1 MLSVGLGTPT
11 VIISATALVIL
22 HSLLYNRA
30 ERFPKHH
37 TEENPIRHA
46 TLLLTV
52 VSLLLAL
59 VLVGCSGSG
68 SDQSGEHG
76 SGEES
81 RERSTASESGE
92 HSGGS
97 DSSER
102 GAESESGEH
111 DGGSESGDG
120 AEESGT
126 QYTLSETFDHVRAG
140 ARLVLS
146 YDSAGNAFTGKVENT
161 TSDKLDLVRVEV
173 HLSNGIELG
182 PTTPVDLA
190 PGQTVEV
197 TLQASSQPFVSWSA
211 HPEVGGNGGSSPE
224 SLEHVSRP
232 VGSDQ
237 GGTPNHDRVDD
248 DSNVSREE
256 ALGVIALKAAATLY
270 TEPAAP
276 EPTPEATPEPAH
288 PNPYGMHN
296 GIPCISLDP
305 TQYLTPREQLTS
317 GTAADMRAL
326 RDLLKERCLDA
337 YWESLP

>member
-1 MLSVGLGTPT
+1 MLSVALGTPT
-11 VIISATALVIL
+11 FIISTTALVIL
-22 HSLLYNRA
+22 HPLPYNRD

-46 TLLLTV
+46 TLHLTV

-81 RERSTASESGE
+81 RERSKASESGE
-92 HSGGS
+92 HGGGS

-111 DGGSESGDG
+111 GGGSESGEG
-120 AEESGT
+120 TEESGT

-211 HPEVGGNGGSSPE
+211 HPEVGSSGGSNAE
-224 SLEHVSRP
+224 SLEHASLP
-232 VGSDQ
+232 EGGDEEKDDQ
-237 GGTPNHDRVDD
+237 DRTHEDDRDAGLEHDGDENGNDD
-248 DSNVSREE
+248 DS
-256 ALGVIALKAAATLY
+256 
-270 TEPAAP
+270 
-276 EPTPEATPEPAH
+276 
-288 PNPYGMHN
+288 
-296 GIPCISLDP
+296 DDD
-305 TQYLTPREQLTS
+305 Q
-317 GTAADMRAL
+317 D
-326 RDLLKERCLDA
+326 
-337 YWESLP
+337 

>member
-1 MLSVGLGTPT
+1 M
-11 VIISATALVIL
+11 
-22 HSLLYNRA
+22 
-30 ERFPKHH
+30 
-37 TEENPIRHA
+37 
-46 TLLLTV
+46 LLTV

-92 HSGGS
+92 HSGGP

-111 DGGSESGDG
+111 GGGSESGEG
-120 AEESGT
+120 TEESGT

-146 YDSAGNAFTGKVENT
+146 YDPAGNAFTGKVENT
-161 TSDKLDLVRVEV
+161 TSDKLDRVRVEV

-197 TLQASSQPFVSWSA
+197 TLPASSQPFVSWSA
-211 HPEVGGNGGSSPE
+211 HPEVGSSGGSNSE
-224 SLEHVSRP
+224 SLEHASRP
-232 VGSDQ
+232 EGDDKEDDHQDRTPSD
-237 GGTPNHDRVDD
+237 DRSDDGQDD
-248 DSNVSREE
+248 DRIDDDRDDDDRDDDRDDASDDDPSDDDRSDDDRDNDDRD
-256 ALGVIALKAAATLY
+256 
-270 TEPAAP
+270 
-276 EPTPEATPEPAH
+276 
-288 PNPYGMHN
+288 NDDRDN
-296 GIPCISLDP
+296 GQDDDLSD
-305 TQYLTPREQLTS
+305 
-317 GTAADMRAL
+317 DD
-326 RDLLKERCLDA
+326 RDDDRDDDDRDDDQD
-337 YWESLP
+337 

>member
-11 VIISATALVIL
+11 VIINATALVIP
-22 HSLLYNRA
+22 HPLLYNRD

-52 VSLLLAL
+52 VSLLSAL
-59 VLVGCSGSG
+59 VLAGCSGSG
-68 SDQSGEHG
+68 SDHSGEHG

-92 HSGGS
+92 H
-97 DSSER
+97 
-102 GAESESGEH
+102 
-111 DGGSESGDG
+111 DGGSESGEG

-146 YDSAGNAFTGKVENT
+146 YNSAGNAFTGKVENT
-161 TSDKLDLVRVEV
+161 TSNKLDRVRVEV

-211 HPEVGGNGGSSPE
+211 HPEVGGSGGSSPE
-224 SLEHVSRP
+224 SLEHVKRP
-232 VGSDQ
+232 VGGDEEEDDQ
-237 GGTPNHDRVDD
+237 DRTHDD
-248 DSNVSREE
+248 DRDAGREHD
-256 ALGVIALKAAATLY
+256 GDDDGDDDGNY
-270 TEPAAP
+270 DD
-276 EPTPEATPEPAH
+276 
-288 PNPYGMHN
+288 
-296 GIPCISLDP
+296 SDDD
-305 TQYLTPREQLTS
+305 Q
-317 GTAADMRAL
+317 D
-326 RDLLKERCLDA
+326 
-337 YWESLP
+337 

>member
-1 MLSVGLGTPT
+1 M
-11 VIISATALVIL
+11 
-22 HSLLYNRA
+22 
-30 ERFPKHH
+30 
-37 TEENPIRHA
+37 
-46 TLLLTV
+46 LLTV
-52 VSLLLAL
+52 VSLLFAL

-92 HSGGS
+92 HGGGS

-102 GAESESGEH
+102 GGESESGEH
-111 DGGSESGDG
+111 GRGSESGEG

-146 YDSAGNAFTGKVENT
+146 YDSAGNAFTGKVENA
-161 TSDKLDLVRVEV
+161 TSDKLDRVRVEV

-190 PGQTVEV
+190 PGQTVEI

-232 VGSDQ
+232 DGDDEEEGDQ
-237 GGTPNHDRVDD
+237 GLTHDDDRDAGREHDGDDDGNDD
-248 DSNVSREE
+248 DS
-256 ALGVIALKAAATLY
+256 
-270 TEPAAP
+270 
-276 EPTPEATPEPAH
+276 
-288 PNPYGMHN
+288 
-296 GIPCISLDP
+296 DDD
-305 TQYLTPREQLTS
+305 Q
-317 GTAADMRAL
+317 D
-326 RDLLKERCLDA
+326 
-337 YWESLP
+337 

>member
-1 MLSVGLGTPT
+1 M
-11 VIISATALVIL
+11 
-22 HSLLYNRA
+22 
-30 ERFPKHH
+30 
-37 TEENPIRHA
+37 
-46 TLLLTV
+46 LLTV

-59 VLVGCSGSG
+59 VLAGCSGSG
-68 SDQSGEHG
+68 SDHSGEHG

-92 HSGGS
+92 H
-97 DSSER
+97 
-102 GAESESGEH
+102 
-111 DGGSESGDG
+111 DGGSESGEG

-146 YDSAGNAFTGKVENT
+146 YDSTGNAFTGKVENT
-161 TSDKLDLVRVEV
+161 TSDKLDRVRVEV

-190 PGQTVEV
+190 PSQTVEV
-197 TLQASSQPFVSWSA
+197 TLQASRQPFVSWSA
-211 HPEVGGNGGSSPE
+211 HPEVGGSGGSSPD

-232 VGSDQ
+232 VGGDQ
-237 GGTPNHDRVDD
+237 GDTPNHDRVDD

-296 GIPCISLDP
+296 DIPCISLDP

-326 RDLLKERCLDA
+326 RDLRKERCLDA

>member
-22 HSLLYNRA
+22 HPLPYNRDK
-30 ERFPKHH
+30 RLPKHH

-120 AEESGT
+120 TEESGT
-126 QYTLSETFDHVRAG
+126 QYTLSETFDYVRAG
-140 ARLVLS
+140 AHLVLS

-161 TSDKLDLVRVEV
+161 TSDKLDRVRVEV

-190 PGQTVEV
+190 PGQTVEI

-211 HPEVGGNGGSSPE
+211 HPEVGGSGGSSPE
-224 SLEHVSRP
+224 SLEHVSRS
-232 VGSDQ
+232 VGGDEEEDDQ
-237 GGTPNHDRVDD
+237 DLTHDDDRDAGREHDGDDDGNDD
-248 DSNVSREE
+248 DS
-256 ALGVIALKAAATLY
+256 
-270 TEPAAP
+270 
-276 EPTPEATPEPAH
+276 
-288 PNPYGMHN
+288 
-296 GIPCISLDP
+296 DDD
-305 TQYLTPREQLTS
+305 Q
-317 GTAADMRAL
+317 D
-326 RDLLKERCLDA
+326 
-337 YWESLP
+337 